1 MRRAVHQKLGRDTHL
16 ARSAGVLSKEARHK
30 EGMWTTYIGL
40 SFWVFVYL
48 GPIILFLSS
57 HLTDGPWTLPKMCVQ
72 LNESHLRGLW
82 VRIYTYRGVGSP
94 PFWLSRS
101 FPTHVQTGKSSLT
114 SGEATLSLCFST
126 AQLLPLALSL
136 ECLGENKGSVLFFLR
151 NTRCS
156 AQRPHCLL
164 CHNHLIFGHP
174 LLLLPSVFP
183 SIRVFSN
190 ESALHIR
197 WSKYWR
203 FSFSISPSN
212 EYSRLIFFQTEWLD
226 LLSPR
231 GSQESS
237 PATQFKN
244 INFSALSLL

>member
-1 MRRAVHQKLGRDTHL
+1 MNPTSEAYGCVSTLI
-16 ARSAGVLSKEARHK
+16 AGWGPL
-30 EGMWTTYIGL
+30 L
-40 SFWVFVYL
+40 FW
-48 GPIILFLSS
+48 P
-57 HLTDGPWTLPKMCVQ
+57 
-72 LNESHLRGLW
+72 
-82 VRIYTYRGVGSP
+82 
-94 PFWLSRS
+94 SRS
-101 FPTHVQTGKSSLT
+101 LPAHVQTGKSSLT

-136 ECLGENKGSVLFFLR
+136 ECLGENKGSVLFFLT

-164 CHNHLIFGHP
+164 CHNHLIFCHP

-237 PATQFKN
+237 PAMQFKN